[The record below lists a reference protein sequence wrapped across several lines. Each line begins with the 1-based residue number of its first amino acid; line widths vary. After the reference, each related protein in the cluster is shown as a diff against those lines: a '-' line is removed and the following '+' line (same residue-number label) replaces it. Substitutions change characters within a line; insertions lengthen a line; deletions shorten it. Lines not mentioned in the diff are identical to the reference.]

1 MKEESIKCF
10 LSFATIPLLKALLFP
25 AAFIFSWPFSFHFE
39 RLDRENIKELKSGVL
54 GVGGAQDSQR
64 EIMRSAMAK
73 WLSVTRG

>member
-1 MKEESIKCF
+1 MSVKEESIKCF

-54 GVGGAQDSQR
+54 GVGGKGVENWLTDAQRLQ
-64 EIMRSAMAK
+64 
-73 WLSVTRG
+73 L

>member
-39 RLDRENIKELKSGVL
+39 GLDRENIKELKSGVL
-54 GVGGAQDSQR
+54 GVGGAQDSHC
-64 EIMRSAMAK
+64 RSHNFSLAK